1 MLQPSP
7 SDRRIGI
14 FGGSFNPP
22 HLAHLLVAELIS
34 EQFHLDRVVWLT
46 NFQSPLKNDE
56 DVAPARHR
64 LAMTRLAIEGN
75 ERFSVSDLEVR
86 RGGISYTIDTIRTL
100 QEAHPRVD
108 FRLIVG
114 SDSLADFDTWREPQE
129 ILDRVRLVIFRR
141 PASEAGTSI
150 AGFEDRIDYADA
162 PLFDVSATVIR
173 SRIRAHKS
181 IRYMVP
187 ESVRSYIL
195 EHGLY
200 TSAESASTVT

>member
-1 MLQPSP
+1 
-7 SDRRIGI
+7 
-14 FGGSFNPP
+14 
-22 HLAHLLVAELIS
+22 
-34 EQFHLDRVVWLT
+34 
-46 NFQSPLKNDE
+46 
-56 DVAPARHR
+56 
-64 LAMTRLAIEGN
+64 
-75 ERFSVSDLEVR
+75 VSDLEVR

-100 QEAHPRVD
+100 KEAHPRVN

-114 SDSLADFDTWREPQE
+114 SDSLAEIDTWRDPQE
-129 ILDRVRLVIFRR
+129 ILDRVRLIIFRR

-150 AGFEDRIDYADA
+150 AGFDDRIDYADA

-173 SRIRAHKS
+173 GRVRAHKS

>member
-1 MLQPSP
+1 MLQTSP

-22 HLAHLLVAELIS
+22 HIAHLLVAELIS
-34 EQFHLDRVVWLT
+34 EQFDLDHVLWLT
-46 NFQSPLKNDE
+46 NFQSPLKNVE
-56 DVAPARHR
+56 DIAPASHR

-100 QEAHPRVD
+100 QDAHPHVD
-108 FRLIVG
+108 FRLIAG

-129 ILDRVRLVIFRR
+129 ILDRVRLIIFRR
-141 PASEAGTSI
+141 PASEAVTFT
-150 AGFEDRIDYADA
+150 AGLEARIDYADA

-173 SRIRAHKS
+173 NRIRAQKS

-187 ESVRSYIL
+187 EAVRSYIL

-200 TSAESASTVT
+200 TSDESASTVI

>member
-1 MLQPSP
+1 MLQTSP

-22 HLAHLLVAELIS
+22 HLAHLLVAELVA

-46 NFQSPLKNDE
+46 NFQSPMKNVE
-56 DVAPARHR
+56 DIAPAPHR

-100 QEAHPRVD
+100 QEAHPHVD

-129 ILDRVRLVIFRR
+129 ILDRVRLIIFRR
-141 PASEAGTSI
+141 PASEAVTSI
-150 AGFEDRIDYADA
+150 AGFEARIDYADA
-162 PLFDVSATVIR
+162 PLFDISATVIR
-173 SRIRAHKS
+173 NRIRAQKS

-187 ESVRSYIL
+187 EAVRSYIL
-195 EHGLY
+195 VHGLY
-200 TSAESASTVT
+200 TSDESASTVI